1 VIDFNERMDEM
12 IDEDTLVKTNNTSRY
27 ESTIRDLEERLKRT
41 IQNEEAA
48 FRSINDTLVKFE
60 QVAVQQ
66 KATREILEE
75 KKRKELKVAEVNAS
89 LQVR

>member
-1 VIDFNERMDEM
+1 MIDFNERMDEM